1 MQVVRISQHLLT
13 TVYGCVQLI
22 ELLQLVES
30 EEKEML
36 VQIEKED
43 ICEQLG
49 CELRTYNEKIDHLR
63 FLFEEYRPACW

>member
-1 MQVVRISQHLLT
+1 M
-13 TVYGCVQLI
+13 QLI

-43 ICEQLG
+43 MCEQLG